1 MSNLVNP
8 DLKAI
13 GTRIKILR
21 IQNDPDQTQAE
32 FGAKLGFSGN
42 MISKIE
48 RGRSEPTMKFLLR
61 LSELTGRSIDW
72 IMKGEEKV

>member
-1 MSNLVNP
+1 M
-8 DLKAI
+8 

-61 LSELTGRSIDW
+61 LSELTGTRRKPNHLSIRGTSR
-72 IMKGEEKV
+72 ISSRGI

>member
-1 MSNLVNP
+1 MSTPVNP

-32 FGAKLGFSGN
+32 LGEKLGFSGN

-48 RGRSEPTMKFLLR
+48 RGRSEPTLKFLLR
-61 LSELTGRSIDW
+61 FSELTGANIDW
-72 IMKGEEKV
+72 IVKGEEKT